1 MHAPSN
7 CKGQREMSGRL
18 KSTFYAF
25 LVFAA
30 VMSAVFPIT
39 TGSLAIG
46 IVTGIVAGALFA
58 MALLLFVVIVQK
70 FRMFGVKNI
79 PG

>member
-1 MHAPSN
+1 
-7 CKGQREMSGRL
+7 MSGRL
-18 KSTFYAF
+18 KSAFYAF
-25 LVFAA
+25 LVFAV
-30 VMSAVFPIT
+30 VMSAVFTIT
-39 TGSLAIG
+39 TGNLAIG

-58 MALLLFVVIVQK
+58 LALLLFVVIVQK